1 MYFSKGLPLS
11 SPNYPTWA
19 LSINKL
25 NMTVVCPPWQWKLAW
40 VGIDLLVK
48 IDCWWVISL
57 LIRGWK
63 FRTDQEGTLPLT
75 TSETENVHCATT
87 PAIPSHESGVGFHWK
102 SCRAVFHWCQAESG
116 QNRPQLLNGTQK
128 ILLPALLVFLALAH
142 EVIKCSEDKVLAT
155 NNTACTEDRLP
166 LFLQRGAKMS

>member
-11 SPNYPTWA
+11 SPNYPTRS

-25 NMTVVCPPWQWKLAW
+25 DMTVVCPSWQWKLAW
-40 VGIDLLVK
+40 VGIDLLVR

-75 TSETENVHCATT
+75 TSEMENVHCATT
-87 PAIPSHESGVGFHWK
+87 PAILPHDSGIGFHWK

-116 QNRPQLLNGTQK
+116 QNRPQLLNGKQK
-128 ILLPALLVFLALAH
+128 FLLLALLVFLTLAH
-142 EVIKCSEDKVLAT
+142 EVIKYLEDEVLAT
-155 NNTACTEDRLP
+155 NNTVCTVCLLP